1 MDGKVTYLPIYMCY
15 LVKEQSIAQLSLDLD
30 TIENN
35 LDLNSLKLQQVGA
48 EISENQKLQQ
58 PVAEL
63 EFPTIFGF
71 VPWGHH
77 VEIITKC
84 KTILL

>member
-15 LVKEQSIAQLSLDLD
+15 LVKEQSIGQLMVDLD

-48 EISENQKLQQ
+48 EI
-58 PVAEL
+58 
-63 EFPTIFGF
+63 EFPAIFGF
-71 VPWGHH
+71 VPWRHH

>member
-35 LDLNSLKLQQVGA
+35 LDLNSLKLQQ
-48 EISENQKLQQ
+48 

>member
-1 MDGKVTYLPIYMCY
+1 MRWDGKVTYLPIYMWY
-15 LVKEQSIAQLSLDLD
+15 LVKEQSIAQLIVDLD

-58 PVAEL
+58 PVAR
-63 EFPTIFGF
+63 IRVSNNIWICSVGASC
-71 VPWGHH
+71 GNSN
-77 VEIITKC
+77 KM
-84 KTILL
+84 

>member
-1 MDGKVTYLPIYMCY
+1 MDGKVTYLPIYMWY
-15 LVKEQSIAQLSLDLD
+15 LVKEQSIGQLMVDLD

-71 VPWGHH
+71 VPWRHH